1 MKPKLCPDGAL
12 FGIVVPLARFINVTK
27 DYMKSKHNANQT
39 IIASEQT
46 NASETGLNTASTTL
60 PKQNTSTTRS
70 CTLLRLPQVLARFPV
85 ARSTWYA
92 GVSAGVY
99 PKPVSISTR
108 AVAWTQDSID
118 ALIKG
123 RDNDTPR

>member
-1 MKPKLCPDGAL
+1 MKLKLCPDGAL

-27 DYMKSKHNANQT
+27 DSMKSKHNANQT

-46 NASETGLNTASTTL
+46 SAFETGLNTGSTTL
-60 PKQNTSTTRS
+60 PKQNTSTNRS
-70 CTLLRLPQVLARFPV
+70 CILLRLPQVLARFPV

-99 PKPVSISTR
+99 PKPVLISTR
-108 AVAWTQDSID
+108 AVAWTQESID
-118 ALIKG
+118 ALIVRQANG
-123 RDNDTPR
+123 TSR